1 MRLLHRLT
9 ATLLCLGLIA
19 GNAALCAGWAP
30 TPEERMA
37 CCAEGGSCPMHQ
49 GESHDSSSQHEM
61 TQGEAD
67 SCCAASTPEQ
77 SNRATSTLVVAVSLA
92 MIGPGVV
99 VPASV
104 PALVLSDHWRT
115 AVPIPATPI
124 PRHVLL
130 SVFLV

>member
-1 MRLLHRLT
+1 MRLLHRLL

-19 GNAALCAGWAP
+19 GNVGLCAGWAP

-37 CCAEGGSCPMHQ
+37 CCADGGSCPMHTD
-49 GESHDSSSQHEM
+49 ESHHSSGREI
-61 TQGEAD
+61 TQVEAD

-77 SNRATSTLVVAVSLA
+77 SDRATSTFVVAVSLA

-99 VPASV
+99 LPASV
-104 PALVLSDHWRT
+104 PAFVLSEQWRT
-115 AVPIPATPI
+115 AIPIPATPI

>member
-1 MRLLHRLT
+1 
-9 ATLLCLGLIA
+9 
-19 GNAALCAGWAP
+19 
-30 TPEERMA
+30 
-37 CCAEGGSCPMHQ
+37 MHK
-49 GESHDSSSQHEM
+49 GESHDSSSHHEI
-61 TQGEAD
+61 TQVEAD

-77 SNRATSTLVVAVSLA
+77 SNRTTSTFVGAVSLA
-92 MIGPGVV
+92 MLGPGIV

-104 PALVLSDHWRT
+104 PALVLSDDWRR